1 MDNSKTPIPDE
12 MDHIEGDDN
21 INESN
26 QGSQRVDLDNSD
38 LHTFDNDDVIDNSAG
53 FNNSEVGTDATQGLT
68 PMHRQNIDEATID
81 NVLVQDNLDDSD
93 YPDIVDIADKE
104 AAEHSND
111 NNDL

>member
-1 MDNSKTPIPDE
+1 MDNSKQPLVDE
-12 MDHIEGDDN
+12 MNKIASHKSTDMDDKD
-21 INESN
+21 
-26 QGSQRVDLDNSD
+26 QLVDLDDSM
-38 LHTFDNDDVIDNSAG
+38 LHTIDNDDVIDNTAG
-53 FNNSEVGTDATQGLT
+53 FNNSEVATDATQGLT

-111 NNDL
+111 DDF